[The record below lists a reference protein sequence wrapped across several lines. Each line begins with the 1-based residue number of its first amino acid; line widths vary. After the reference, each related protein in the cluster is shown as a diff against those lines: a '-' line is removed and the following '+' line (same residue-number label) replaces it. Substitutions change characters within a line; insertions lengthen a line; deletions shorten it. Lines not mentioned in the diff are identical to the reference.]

1 MRTNSIKNNWVY
13 ALLIFAI
20 ISAILA
26 LTTSEFI
33 YKSGTAAVG
42 ILIIF
47 ILNIQ
52 GTKPIK
58 DTWLI
63 IAAFFFS
70 IVGDW
75 FLTHMN
81 GDSSMFTKGI
91 ALFFLAHLGYLFYAL
106 LNGIIRLEFTLILL
120 IAYLAFF
127 YFILYPTFS
136 DTVLMLASLTYLLV
150 SCLSVGAAAGIKAD
164 PVVKWAFVF
173 GIVLIL
179 FSDTII
185 SLKEFLKYTSLDF
198 LILPTYYLAHISITF
213 SLIRKAR
220 LQNKIDS

>member
-106 LNGIIRLEFTLILL
+106 LNGRIRLEFTLILL

-127 YFILYPTFS
+127 
-136 DTVLMLASLTYLLV
+136 
-150 SCLSVGAAAGIKAD
+150 
-164 PVVKWAFVF
+164 
-173 GIVLIL
+173 
-179 FSDTII
+179 
-185 SLKEFLKYTSLDF
+185 
-198 LILPTYYLAHISITF
+198 
-213 SLIRKAR
+213 
-220 LQNKIDS
+220 